1 MGDLDTTIKILE
13 KPSEDRTDEEI
24 NLLADSTKEIG
35 FFKKLREE
43 IGEEFHIACCQA
55 MQLGKYN
62 AGEYIFKIGD
72 HGDYYCIVLK
82 G

>member
-43 IGEEFHIACCQA
+43 IGEEFHIACC
-55 MQLGKYN
+55 
-62 AGEYIFKIGD
+62 
-72 HGDYYCIVLK
+72 
-82 G
+82 